1 MIFTYLPLYTLD
13 GEDEESTV
21 LRFLTG
27 KKLYLTGVESEKEI
41 ELVDWIGE
49 AGGEVVS
56 IEHKGSIG
64 NVFSRIFFLEKKPH
78 EI

>member
-1 MIFTYLPLYTLD
+1 M
-13 GEDEESTV
+13 
-21 LRFLTG
+21 
-27 KKLYLTGVESEKEI
+27 YLTGVESEKEI

-64 NVFSRIFFLEKKPH
+64 NVFSRIFFLEKNPH

>member
-1 MIFTYLPLYTLD
+1 M
-13 GEDEESTV
+13 
-21 LRFLTG
+21 TG

-64 NVFSRIFFLEKKPH
+64 NVFSRIIFLEKNPWNMNQNKTARTILIKIILH
-78 EI
+78 FI

>member
-1 MIFTYLPLYTLD
+1 M
-13 GEDEESTV
+13 
-21 LRFLTG
+21 
-27 KKLYLTGVESEKEI
+27 ESEKEI

-64 NVFSRIFFLEKKPH
+64 NVFSRIFFEKKPH

>member
-1 MIFTYLPLYTLD
+1 MI
-13 GEDEESTV
+13 
-21 LRFLTG
+21 G

-64 NVFSRIFFLEKKPH
+64 NVFSRIFFEKKPH

>member
-1 MIFTYLPLYTLD
+1 M
-13 GEDEESTV
+13 
-21 LRFLTG
+21 TG

-64 NVFSRIFFLEKKPH
+64 NVFSRIFFLEKKTH
-78 EI
+78 EIWIKTKQPVQF

>member
-1 MIFTYLPLYTLD
+1 M
-13 GEDEESTV
+13 
-21 LRFLTG
+21 TG

-64 NVFSRIFFLEKKPH
+64 KVFSRIFPLGKKNPH
-78 EI
+78 EIRIKTKQPVQF

>member
-1 MIFTYLPLYTLD
+1 M
-13 GEDEESTV
+13 
-21 LRFLTG
+21 
-27 KKLYLTGVESEKEI
+27 ESEKEI

-64 NVFSRIFFLEKKPH
+64 NVFSRIFFPSPILVRRSRRYGIWH
-78 EI
+78 

>member
-1 MIFTYLPLYTLD
+1 M
-13 GEDEESTV
+13 
-21 LRFLTG
+21 TG

-64 NVFSRIFFLEKKPH
+64 NVFSRIFFLKKNPPWN
-78 EI
+78 

>member
-1 MIFTYLPLYTLD
+1 M
-13 GEDEESTV
+13 
-21 LRFLTG
+21 
-27 KKLYLTGVESEKEI
+27 YLTGVESEKEI

-64 NVFSRIFFLEKKPH
+64 NAFSRIFFEKIIINLE
-78 EI
+78 

>member
-1 MIFTYLPLYTLD
+1 M
-13 GEDEESTV
+13 
-21 LRFLTG
+21 TG

-64 NVFSRIFFLEKKPH
+64 NVFSRIFFWKNPMKYESKQNSPYNFD
-78 EI
+78 

>member
-1 MIFTYLPLYTLD
+1 M
-13 GEDEESTV
+13 
-21 LRFLTG
+21 
-27 KKLYLTGVESEKEI
+27 ESEKEI

-64 NVFSRIFFLEKKPH
+64 NVFSRIFFEKKPMKL
-78 EI
+78 ESKQTSPYNFD

>member
-1 MIFTYLPLYTLD
+1 M
-13 GEDEESTV
+13 
-21 LRFLTG
+21 
-27 KKLYLTGVESEKEI
+27 ESEKEI

-64 NVFSRIFFLEKKPH
+64 KVFSRIFFLKKPPMTL
-78 EI
+78 ESKQNSPYNFN